1 MADAFSLEGL
11 VKRFGDVLAVED
23 VSVRVAPGEVVAL
36 LGPNGAGKSTTID
49 MLLGLTRPDAG
60 QVRVAGLS
68 AAEAMDR
75 GMVGAMAQNGTLLR
89 DATVAELVGLF
100 ASLHRNPL
108 PIREVLK
115 RAGVTEYANRRCG
128 KLSGGEQQRVRFAL
142 ALVGDP
148 DLLVLDEPT
157 AAMDVDGRRRFWA
170 SMREYTETGRTVL
183 FATHYLAEAEDYAD
197 RVVLMRHGR
206 VVADGPVGEVR
217 AAVAGRVLRAVIPNA
232 TRDTEAALATLPGV
246 SRAVLR
252 AGHAELSCADSDAAI
267 RGLLREFPLAANI
280 EITAVGLEE
289 AFIALT
295 ADVEEGALR

>member
-11 VKRFGDVLAVED
+11 VKRFGDVLAVDD

-49 MLLGLTRPDAG
+49 MLLGLSRPDAG

-100 ASLHRNPL
+100 ASLHRNSL
-108 PIREVLK
+108 PVREVLE

-170 SMREYTETGRTVL
+170 SMREYTGTGRTVL

-197 RVVLMRHGR
+197 RVVLMRHGK

-217 AAVAGRVLRAVIPNA
+217 AAVAGRVLRAVVPEA
-232 TRDTEAALATLPGV
+232 TEAALAALPGV

-252 AGHAELSCADSDAAI
+252 ARHAELSCADSDAAI

-295 ADVEEGALR
+295 ADETEGALR

>member
-11 VKRFGDVLAVED
+11 VKRFGDVLAVDD

-49 MLLGLTRPDAG
+49 MLLGLTRPDVG
-60 QVRVAGLS
+60 QVRVAGVS

-75 GMVGAMAQNGTLLR
+75 GTVGAMAQNGTLLR

-108 PIREVLK
+108 PTREVLK
-115 RAGVTEYANRRCG
+115 RAGVAEYANRRCG

-170 SMREYTETGRTVL
+170 SMREYTETGRTVV

-217 AAVAGRVLRAVIPNA
+217 AAVAGRVLRAVVPNA
-232 TRDTEAALATLPGV
+232 THDTEAALAALPGV

-252 AGHAELSCADSDAAI
+252 AGRAELSCADSDLAI
-267 RGLLREFPLAANI
+267 RGLLREFPDAANI

-295 ADVEEGALR
+295 ADVTEGVSR

>member
-1 MADAFSLEGL
+1 MVDAFSLEGL
-11 VKRFGDVLAVED
+11 VKRFGDVLAVTD
-23 VSVRVAPGEVVAL
+23 VSMRVAPGEVVAL

-49 MLLGLTRPDAG
+49 MLLGLTRPDSG
-60 QVRVAGLS
+60 RVRVAGLG

-100 ASLHRNPL
+100 ASLHRQPL
-108 PIREVLK
+108 PVREVLK

-148 DLLVLDEPT
+148 GLLVLDEPT

-197 RVVLMRHGR
+197 RVVLMRHGG

-217 AAVAGRVLRAVIPNA
+217 AAVAGRVLRAVVPDA
-232 TRDTEAALATLPGV
+232 TEAALAALPGV

-252 AGHAELSCADSDAAI
+252 AGHAELGCADSDAAV
-267 RGLLREFPLAANI
+267 RGLLREFPLVSNI

-295 ADVEEGALR
+295 ADVAEGASR

>member
-11 VKRFGDVLAVED
+11 VKRFGDVLAVDD

-60 QVRVAGLS
+60 QVRVAGVS
-68 AAEAMDR
+68 ATEAMDR
-75 GMVGAMAQNGTLLR
+75 GTVGAMAQNGTLLR

-108 PIREVLK
+108 PTREVLK

-170 SMREYTETGRTVL
+170 SMREYTETGRTVV

-217 AAVAGRVLRAVIPNA
+217 AAVAGRVLRAVVPNA
-232 TRDTEAALATLPGV
+232 THDTEAALAALPGV

-252 AGHAELSCADSDAAI
+252 AGRAELSCADSDLAI
-267 RGLLREFPLAANI
+267 RGLLREFPDAANI

-295 ADVEEGALR
+295 ADVTEGVSR

>member
-1 MADAFSLEGL
+1 MVDAFSLEGL
-11 VKRFGDVLAVED
+11 VKRFGDVLAVDD
-23 VSVRVAPGEVVAL
+23 VGVRVAPGEVVAL

-60 QVRVAGLS
+60 RVRVAGRT
-68 AAEAMDR
+68 AAEATDR
-75 GMVGAMAQNGTLLR
+75 GLVGAMAQNGTLLR

-100 ASLHRNPL
+100 ASLHKKPL
-108 PIREVLK
+108 PVQEVLE

-148 DLLVLDEPT
+148 ELLVLDEPT

-217 AAVAGRVLRAVIPNA
+217 AAVAGRVLRAVVPDA
-232 TRDTEAALATLPGV
+232 TEAALTALPGV

-252 AGHAELSCADSDAAI
+252 AGHAELGCADSDAAI
-267 RGLLREFPLAANI
+267 RGLLREFPLASDI

-295 ADVEEGALR
+295 ADEAEGALR

>member
-1 MADAFSLEGL
+1 MVDAFSLEGL
-11 VKRFGDVLAVED
+11 KKRFGDVQAVDD
-23 VSVRVAPGEVVAL
+23 VSMRVAPGEVVAL

-49 MLLGLTRPDAG
+49 MLLGLSRPDAG
-60 QVRVAGLS
+60 EVKVTGLS
-68 AAEAMDR
+68 PAEAMDQ
-75 GMVGAMAQNGTLLR
+75 GMIGAMAQNGTLLR
-89 DATVAELVGLF
+89 DATVLELVGLF

-108 PIREVLK
+108 PVDEVLK
-115 RAGVTEYANRRCG
+115 RAGVTEYARRRCG

-157 AAMDVDGRRRFWA
+157 AAMDVEGRRRFWA
-170 SMREYTETGRTVL
+170 SMREYTGTGRTVL

-206 VVADGPVGEVR
+206 IVADGPVGEVR
-217 AAVAGRVLRAVIPNA
+217 AAVAGRVLRAVVPGA
-232 TRDTEAALATLPGV
+232 TEAGLAALPGV

-267 RGLLREFPLAANI
+267 RGLLTEFPLAADI

-289 AFIALT
+289 AFVALT
-295 ADVEEGALR
+295 ADEAEGALR

>member
-11 VKRFGDVLAVED
+11 VKRFGDVLAVDD

-100 ASLHRNPL
+100 ASLHRDPL
-108 PIREVLK
+108 PTREVLK

-197 RVVLMRHGR
+197 RVVLMRHGG

-217 AAVAGRVLRAVIPNA
+217 AAVAGRVLRAVVPNA
-232 TRDTEAALATLPGV
+232 TRDTEAALAALPGV

-295 ADVEEGALR
+295 ADVEEGASR

>member
-11 VKRFGDVLAVED
+11 VKRFGDVLAVDD

-49 MLLGLTRPDAG
+49 MLLGLTRPDSG
-60 QVRVAGLS
+60 QVRVAGVS

-75 GMVGAMAQNGTLLR
+75 GTVGAMAQNGTLLR

-108 PIREVLK
+108 PTREVLK

-148 DLLVLDEPT
+148 ELLVLDEPT
-157 AAMDVDGRRRFWA
+157 AAMDVEGRRRFWA

-217 AAVAGRVLRAVIPNA
+217 AAVAGRMLRAVIPDA
-232 TRDTEAALATLPGV
+232 TQDTEAALAALPGV

-252 AGHAELSCADSDAAI
+252 AGHAELSCADSDLAI
-267 RGLLREFPLAANI
+267 RALLREFPRAVNI
-280 EITAVGLEE
+280 EITAMGLEE

-295 ADVEEGALR
+295 TDAPEGALR